1 MARQR
6 IVVSVTADCTVT
18 VTGIGLDLAGYIAAL
33 EATLGKARK
42 AKQLRVTLP
51 TYLQMLADQARLDG
65 VVSA

>member
-6 IVVSVTADCTVT
+6 ITVSVSADCTVT
-18 VTGIGLDLAGYIAAL
+18 VAGTGLDLAGYIAAL

-51 TYLQMLADQARLDG
+51 TYLQMLADQARNDG
-65 VVSA
+65 VISS